1 MIEDFLRP
9 PRGAGELIADAVRV
23 LAVVGVGI
31 AAIWWSPTDAGILA
45 LALPAVIAP
54 RFLAVRPGFDIAF
67 GTTVLIAAWSNVV
80 DLYRTVPGW
89 DLVVHFAC
97 TGLVAAMTLVALGR
111 WHIVAPVGD
120 LPRRA
125 GLVLTPVIALAASA
139 VWEMIE
145 WLGFEFVS
153 DEIFVTYTDTIGD
166 MAAGGLGGLVAGCI
180 LAYVRVEREPSV
192 RPAPQASATG

>member
-31 AAIWWSPTDAGILA
+31 AAIWWRPTDAGILA

-67 GTTVLIAAWSNVV
+67 GTTVLIAAWSNVL

-89 DLVVHFAC
+89 DLAVHFAC
-97 TGLVAAMTLVALGR
+97 TGLVAAMTLVAFGR
-111 WHIVAPVGD
+111 WRIVAPVGD